1 MLVPSELPRQP
12 LQISEGVLL
21 SLYEAVHLNRNFITV
36 LTHVRIHYPL
46 PCTMDDITPPPRTMD
61 DITPPVQWMILPPP
75 RTMDDIT
82 PPVQWIILPPPVQW
96 MILPPPVQWMI
107 LPPPVQWMILP
118 PPPIDTIRVST
129 HYTYT
134 TSSCCTQV
142 TARQAITLI

>member
-36 LTHVRIHYPL
+36 LTHVRIRY
-46 PCTMDDITPPPRTMD
+46 
-61 DITPPVQWMILPPP
+61 PPVQWMILPPPRTMDNITPP

-96 MILPPPVQWMI
+96 MILPPPPGTMG
-107 LPPPVQWMILP
+107 
-118 PPPIDTIRVST
+118 
-129 HYTYT
+129 
-134 TSSCCTQV
+134 
-142 TARQAITLI
+142 